1 MKDEY
6 RTKTFR
12 NAIMNN
18 RHLFKDKIVLDIGCG
33 VGLFS
38 LFAAKAGAKMVIAVE
53 KSNVIEYAKRI
64 IRANRYDNG
73 QLNIGNRTI
82 RFRKF

>member
-1 MKDEY
+1 
-6 RTKTFR
+6 
-12 NAIMNN
+12 MNN
-18 RHLFKDKIVLDIGCG
+18 RQLFKDKIVLDIGCG
-33 VGLFS
+33 VGLLS

-73 QLNIGNRTI
+73 QLNIGEEKSSEILLENFSDSCDQR
-82 RFRKF
+82 